1 MALEQRPLQSPISA
15 PRPGLGADSVR
26 AEHPMPA
33 REARG
38 YVVWGAIVGFVV
50 VMELVA
56 AFTHGIG
63 FPTLSKTVG
72 DLERRHHWIK
82 VVMLGGFVTL
92 TARIVFF
99 PWPNRRVDG

>member
-1 MALEQRPLQSPISA
+1 M
-15 PRPGLGADSVR
+15 PG
-26 AEHPMPA
+26 

-38 YVVWGAIVGFVV
+38 YVVWGALVGFIL
-50 VMELVA
+50 VMELLA

-82 VVMLGGFVTL
+82 VVMLGGFVTR
-92 TARIVFF
+92 TARVVFY

>member
-1 MALEQRPLQSPISA
+1 MAREQRPLQSPISA
-15 PRPGLGADSVR
+15 PRPGLGPDSVHS
-26 AEHPMPA
+26 EHPMPG

-38 YVVWGAIVGFVV
+38 YVVWGALVGFIL
-50 VMELVA
+50 VMELLA

-92 TARIVFF
+92 TARVVFY